1 MCGNI
6 WISCPIGAFNF
17 DFKDDEKVND
27 RPILSIGGIDMTL
40 RLVIKPLFFLW
51 SCYKIGH
58 GWVA

>member
-40 RLVIKPLFFLW
+40 RLVIKPLFFF
-51 SCYKIGH
+51 GH
-58 GWVA
+58 AIK